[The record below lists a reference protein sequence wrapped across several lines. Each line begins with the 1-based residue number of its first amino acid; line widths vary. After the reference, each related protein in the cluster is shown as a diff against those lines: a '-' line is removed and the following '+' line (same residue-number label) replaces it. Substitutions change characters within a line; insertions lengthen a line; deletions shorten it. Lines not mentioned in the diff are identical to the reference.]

1 MEAEAEEGAADSEE
15 VAEGA
20 VDSEEVAESE
30 GVVDLEEV
38 AELEGVDDLEGV
50 VDPDFQEVR
59 VSRCQDRNGP
69 RATRNQA
76 MEAIMEQSSLVLPSM
91 YQRRRL
97 WGWERAQDFMVDM
110 VLVCTG
116 PWQCTGSTTG
126 TSCTC
131 S

>member
-1 MEAEAEEGAADSEE
+1 MDSEEVGEGEADSEE
-15 VAEGA
+15 VAEG
-20 VDSEEVAESE
+20 EEVAESE

-38 AELEGVDDLEGV
+38 AELEGVDELEGV

-59 VSRCQDRNGP
+59 VSRCQERNGP
-69 RATRNQA
+69 RTTRNQA

-116 PWQCTGSTTG
+116 RWQCTGSTTG